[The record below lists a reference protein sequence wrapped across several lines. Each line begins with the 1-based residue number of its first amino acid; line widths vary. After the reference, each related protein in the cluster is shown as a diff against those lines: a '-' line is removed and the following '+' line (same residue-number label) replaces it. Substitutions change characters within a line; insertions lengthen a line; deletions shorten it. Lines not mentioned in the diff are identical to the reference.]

1 MTPADQ
7 KKETPAPGP
16 IRRGLGFLVV
26 NVLSPILVGVIGL
39 TFEYWSGWFLQS
51 PASSTQET
59 DILIRLA
66 SVFAMMVVTTIAVCL
81 NLLICFGIWIRPY
94 RHVREEF
101 SLASLLLIASMS
113 ISALLSL
120 MTGIMPWEILTVGQ
134 HVLGYGP
141 PIVPAIRWTDTILL
155 LLICVVIAWKLEHV
169 HKEWTGLKSV
179 DQHRREQR
187 NEHLG
192 SIGEGWLALRKLL
205 TRESPFVP
213 YQESSLKDYIPQL
226 EPVSDFQAWKDLARD
241 LVRLSS
247 SSYAFEEDT
256 AWHDLREC
264 WVGQNVNTGDLV
276 VLYPRQRDV
285 AKAEVAKLVEYAEQV
300 AQKQGVN
307 VGEVIIAV
315 REGTVASHKSRKTT
329 LVRHETEASLLA
341 QLVDFKDYFSHI
353 RRRVCV
359 ERLPDSELVLNDT
372 FVPSRFLLPD
382 DKDSDLTVEEY
393 LDHWAQEPGH
403 RQLAL
408 LGQYGQGKSTTTLMW
423 TYHQI
428 GKAASDSVRI
438 PLLIE
443 LRGTSP
449 RNLTPLALLGA
460 WASQYSI
467 NPQALTL
474 LLKAGRLILIFEG
487 FDEMALVGDA
497 EMRLKHFRTLWQFAY
512 PKAKLLITGR
522 PNFFIDESE
531 MKVAL
536 GISKADGTR
545 PYCEAIR
552 LKLFE
557 PDQIHEALRKYP
569 PLVRERIHDLA
580 TLNPRF
586 LELVSRPS
594 LLHIVAV
601 LWERERLDEKVDQL
615 TSAFIMDLFVR
626 FSYRRQGLKEEGTP
640 GFMALTSSE
649 REYFMHG
656 IATYM
661 VAKRLPNQIS
671 ASQLSLAI
679 EQLLSAAPDSITSES
694 AAIAESRVPLRRR
707 IEGTEY
713 GVDHVKTDVR
723 ACGLLVDDPASPGTF
738 RFAHKSF
745 MEYLFAVV
753 VARRILD
760 TNPEGA
766 LAALTASGAEVGQ
779 ILQVPEAVD
788 FLAEQLLG
796 YRGTVNAGGVET
808 EEQMAHHLFR
818 LIVGNGRLGAILKHP
833 GAFVESAASCIVR
846 GGTDRRKLCIE
857 ILLETSTH
865 ITFVASLT
873 VAYYRVFEKIGII
886 ESMNHLYSTPPLV
899 FMILGTLMIGKLIT
913 RFDRKAQASLE
924 LWSSLC
930 AKLGIQSQTLHR
942 VVGTGYIPALK
953 VIPFD
958 YYNWRLSTDKDVA
971 VIIRQLNNTY
981 EMYTVMAANMT
992 QRKGYPA
999 QDELSNRCDEVLMTA
1014 LERRLRV
1021 SQERNTLNKD
1031 FNREE

>member
-7 KKETPAPGP
+7 KKEATPPGP

-26 NVLSPILVGVIGL
+26 NVLSPILVGVIIL
-39 TFEYWSGWFLQS
+39 TFEYWSGWFLS
-51 PASSTQET
+51 PSVPSTQAT
-59 DILIRLA
+59 ITYFWLA
-66 SVFAMMVVTTIAVCL
+66 SVFAMMVITSVAVCF
-81 NLLICFGIWIRPY
+81 NFARCVSIWIRAY

-101 SLASLLLIASMS
+101 GLSILLLIASMS
-113 ISALLSL
+113 ISAFLSL
-120 MTGIMPWEILTVGQ
+120 ITGIMPWEIFTVGL
-134 HVLGYGP
+134 HVLGYGS
-141 PIVPAIRWTDTILL
+141 PIIPETRWTETALL
-155 LLICVVIAWKLEHV
+155 LLICVMIAWKLEQQ

-192 SIGEGWLALRKLL
+192 SIGEGLLALRKLL
-205 TRESPFVP
+205 KRESPFVP

-241 LVRLSS
+241 LIRLSS

-264 WVGQNVNTGDLV
+264 WVGQNVNTGNLV
-276 VLYPRQRDV
+276 VLYPRQQDV
-285 AKAEVAKLVEYAEQV
+285 VKVELAKLVEYAEQV

-307 VGEVIIAV
+307 VEEVIIAV
-315 REGTVASHKSRKTT
+315 REGLASPHKSRKAPT
-329 LVRHETEASLLA
+329 VRHESETSLLA
-341 QLVDFKDYFSHI
+341 RLVDFKDYFSHI
-353 RRRVCV
+353 RRRVSV

-382 DKDSDLTVEEY
+382 DKNSDLTVEEY
-393 LDHWAQEPGH
+393 LDNWAQEPGH

-467 NPQALTL
+467 NPQALML
-474 LLKAGRLILIFEG
+474 LLRAGRLILIFEG

-531 MKVAL
+531 MKAAL
-536 GISKADGTR
+536 GISKAVGSR

-557 PDQIHEALRKYP
+557 PDQINEALRKYP
-569 PLVRERIHDLA
+569 PQVRERIHDLA
-580 TLNPRF
+580 TQNPRF

-615 TSAFIMDLFVR
+615 TSAFVMDLFVR
-626 FSYRRQGLKEEGTP
+626 YSYRRQGLKEEGAP

-649 REYFMHG
+649 REYFMRG

-661 VAKRLPNQIS
+661 VAKSLPNQIS

-679 EQLLSAAPDSITSES
+679 ELLLSAAPDSITSES

-707 IEGTEY
+707 IEGTEH
-713 GVDHVKTDVR
+713 GVEHVKTDVR

-745 MEYLFAVV
+745 MEYLFASV
-753 VARRILD
+753 VAGRILD
-760 TNPEGA
+760 PNPEGA
-766 LAALTASGAEVGQ
+766 LAALSASGAEVGQ
-779 ILQVPEAVD
+779 ILQVPEAVN
-788 FLAEQLLG
+788 FLAELVLG
-796 YRGTVNAGGVET
+796 YRSNRNAMEFESEVRLAR
-808 EEQMAHHLFR
+808 QLFR
-818 LIVGNGRLGAILKHP
+818 ALMGKSSP
-833 GAFVESAASCIVR
+833 
-846 GGTDRRKLCIE
+846 
-857 ILLETSTH
+857 
-865 ITFVASLT
+865 TFVLSRYLAFKEVILYARWHGQTLIWRIVVRCGVVAIPLVMVAFMFHVDGADISLGVVSRHDLSISSRIAS
-873 VAYYRVFEKIGII
+873 
-886 ESMNHLYSTPPLV
+886 LV
-899 FMILGTLMIGKLIT
+899 FMLIANGWMLLHVIPSVAT
-913 RFDRKAQASLE
+913 RNRLK
-924 LWSSLC
+924 LWSRLC
-930 AKLGIQSQTLHR
+930 HKLGMKDRTLHR
-942 VVGTGYIPALK
+942 VLGTGYIPVLRETPFEYEFRGDHTFEEKPGSKFNILMYIIGLK
-953 VIPFD
+953 
-958 YYNWRLSTDKDVA
+958 KD
-971 VIIRQLNNTY
+971 
-981 EMYTVMAANMT
+981 
-992 QRKGYPA
+992 
-999 QDELSNRCDEVLMTA
+999 
-1014 LERRLRV
+1014 
-1021 SQERNTLNKD
+1021 RNDSDPKV
-1031 FNREE
+1031 